1 MELTFKELKKR
12 DVINIADGRCLGRI
26 TDLKLKFP
34 QGVLTGIFVPGK
46 RYRGLFWFLD
56 KNTIFIDESK
66 IVKIG
71 GDVILVNLRR
81 GDISSP
87 PDIPSVP
94 EDRPRPPKPSPP
106 RPPYPPKPCPPP
118 CPPQNCNPCVP
129 PCPPND
135 CNPCPPKFN
144 PCDCNP
150 CAPPCPPNP
159 CESGINH
166 NDGRGYNDGCNDG
179 CNHSVPPFFSQNGRI
194 DFGDY

>member
-46 RYRGLFWFLD
+46 KNRGLFWFLD

-118 CPPQNCNPCVP
+118 CPP
-129 PCPPND
+129 ND

-150 CAPPCPPNP
+150 CPPPCPPPCSPNP
-159 CESGINH
+159 CDSVIND
-166 NDGRGYNDGCNDG
+166 NGCGNNGGRKYDDG

-194 DFGDY
+194 DLGDY